1 MWLYADRIGIIMPT
15 LLIEALKPFVHVSLS
30 LVEVELFKGEA
41 WFRPQEPDDLC
52 SDWHG
57 SELLRLIQGQ
67 ACLRSHHGLLALSA
81 SSNSMDN
88 AAIKAD
94 FEELYRIMNNKPL
107 QEVAEIIYAVCSLC
121 SDYEKTGFI
130 EGVKVEMSQARVS
143 NIK

>member
-1 MWLYADRIGIIMPT
+1 
-15 LLIEALKPFVHVSLS
+15 
-30 LVEVELFKGEA
+30 
-41 WFRPQEPDDLC
+41 
-52 SDWHG
+52 
-57 SELLRLIQGQ
+57 
-67 ACLRSHHGLLALSA
+67 
-81 SSNSMDN
+81 MDN

-94 FEELYRIMNNKPL
+94 FEELYRIVNNKPL